1 MVEIRLDLD
10 ENGKISVKTECFVG
24 DEESDL
30 EAVRKLLEELADV
43 TEIDHLPAK
52 KPPTNYEGH
61 KTKSSAKNKTKDQVQ
76 QKRR

>member
-10 ENGKISVKTECFVG
+10 ENGKISVKTECLVG

-43 TEIDHLPAK
+43 TEIDHLPGK

-61 KTKSSAKNKTKDQVQ
+61 KSKSSVKNKTKDQVQ